1 LPLNVH
7 TDGGMVARNVG
18 QDWRPVAAGR
28 HNPRSPTVSVPV
40 KKNQPAIPS
49 TTDGDLDEAAQQEL
63 ALLALQPAT
72 LLREQGPLYRQLT
85 NRLRAPI
92 ESGVLAPGHPLPR
105 EADLAT
111 RFGVS
116 LITVRQALRD
126 LEGEGLIK
134 KRTAKPAIVAVPQPR
149 SEAREF
155 QSFSAIAASTLD
167 RRLVIKS
174 YRKERSALACEVFA
188 LPATTACYC
197 LRAVLQEKDQPI
209 AQTAFYFPPAIGSRL
224 KRADFDD
231 VVVFRAVQRRLGITL
246 SRAQIK
252 VRAEIAD
259 EALARMLAYDL
270 GGPILATEM
279 SFFGAAGEPVE
290 LTVSRCR
297 ADYFSITYDAPN
309 DML

>member
-1 LPLNVH
+1 
-7 TDGGMVARNVG
+7 M
-18 QDWRPVAAGR
+18 
-28 HNPRSPTVSVPV
+28 
-40 KKNQPAIPS
+40 KKKQQQPATPR
-49 TTDGDLDEAAQQEL
+49 TTDSDLDEAAQQEL
-63 ALLALQPAT
+63 ALLVLQPAT
-72 LLREQGPLYRQLT
+72 LLREHGPLYRQLT
-85 NRLRAPI
+85 HRLRVPI
-92 ESGVLAPGHPLPR
+92 ESGLLAPGHSLPR

-134 KRTAKPAIVAVPQPR
+134 KRTAKPAMVATPQPR
-149 SEAREF
+149 SKALEF
-155 QSFSAIAASTLD
+155 QSLSAIAASTLD

-174 YRKERSALACEVFA
+174 YRKERSSLACEVFG

-197 LRAVLQEKDQPI
+197 LRAVLQVKDQPI
-209 AQTAFYFPPAIGSRL
+209 AQTAFYFPPAVGTRL

-231 VVVFRAVQRRLGITL
+231 VVVFRAVQRHLGITL

-259 EALARMLAYDL
+259 EALAKMLGYDL

-279 SFFGAAGEPVE
+279 LYFGAAGEPVE
-290 LTVSRCR
+290 LTVSRNR
-297 ADYFSITYDAPN
+297 ADHFSITFDAPN

>member
-1 LPLNVH
+1 
-7 TDGGMVARNVG
+7 MKKK
-18 QDWRPVAAGR
+18 QPVA
-28 HNPRSPTVSVPV
+28 
-40 KKNQPAIPS
+40 PS
-49 TTDGDLDEAAQQEL
+49 TAESDVNEAAQQEA
-63 ALLALQPAT
+63 ALVVLQPLT
-72 LLREQGPLYRQLT
+72 LLREHGPLYRQLT

-105 EADLAT
+105 EADLAA

-134 KRTAKPAIVAVPQPR
+134 KRTAKPAIVATPQTR
-149 SEAREF
+149 SKALEF
-155 QSFSAIAASTLD
+155 QSLSAIAASTLD

-188 LPATTACYC
+188 LSATTACYC
-197 LRAVLQEKDQPI
+197 LRAVLLVKDQPI
-209 AQTAFYFPPAIGSRL
+209 TQTAFYFPPAIGSRL

-231 VVVFRAVQRRLGITL
+231 VVVFRAVQRHLRITL

-259 EALARMLAYDL
+259 EALAQVLGYEM

-279 SFFGAAGEPVE
+279 LYFNAASEPVE
-290 LTVSRCR
+290 LTVSRNR
-297 ADYFSITYDAPN
+297 ADHFSITFDAPN

>member
-1 LPLNVH
+1 
-7 TDGGMVARNVG
+7 
-18 QDWRPVAAGR
+18 
-28 HNPRSPTVSVPV
+28 V
-40 KKNQPAIPS
+40 KKKLPATPGNTKS
-49 TTDGDLDEAAQQEL
+49 DLNEAAQQEL
-63 ALLALQPAT
+63 ALLVLQPLT
-72 LLREQGPLYRQLT
+72 LLREHGPLYRQLT

-134 KRTAKPAIVAVPQPR
+134 KRTAKPAMVAMPQPR
-149 SEAREF
+149 SKALEC
-155 QSFSAIAASTLD
+155 QSLSAIAASTLD

-197 LRAVLQEKDQPI
+197 LRAVLLVRDQPI
-209 AQTAFYFPPAIGSRL
+209 AQTAFYFPPAFGSRL

-231 VVVFRAVQRRLGITL
+231 VVVFRAVQRHLGITL
-246 SRAQIK
+246 SRAQIT

-259 EALARMLAYDL
+259 EALAKMLGYEV

-279 SFFGAAGEPVE
+279 LYSTTAGDPVE
-290 LTVSRCR
+290 LTVSRNR
-297 ADYFSITYDAPN
+297 ADHFSITFDAPN